1 MPGAAELPPKKLP
14 APGRAPAARGG
25 RAALAPACA
34 APEFGLSLR
43 TPGCPGR
50 RGAAGG
56 RDVASTCL
64 RWAQLAGE
72 SGETFPTRFP
82 ALRGGGGEERG
93 SRMTWSCARGES
105 DPDSQESAPLS
116 VLIPPLRRGGL
127 GERLGYSLAGGAR
140 RHRRGTVRDELMRGR
155 GNLLGRQKR
164 RRCSFSGLSAFSRL
178 FPQNPVSL
186 RRAAPRVGSNNA
198 AREGLRISAGLE
210 AIYIPSPSPV
220 GRWQHT
226 VMC

>member
-1 MPGAAELPPKKLP
+1 M
-14 APGRAPAARGG
+14 
-25 RAALAPACA
+25 
-34 APEFGLSLR
+34 
-43 TPGCPGR
+43 
-50 RGAAGG
+50 
-56 RDVASTCL
+56 
-64 RWAQLAGE
+64 
-72 SGETFPTRFP
+72 
-82 ALRGGGGEERG
+82 
-93 SRMTWSCARGES
+93 
-105 DPDSQESAPLS
+105 
-116 VLIPPLRRGGL
+116 
-127 GERLGYSLAGGAR
+127 GYSLAGGAR

-226 VMC
+226 VTC